1 MSNDELRRSVMAALS
16 RVEQE
21 GGDRDLISSGQVQN
35 LEVEEGGVVR
45 FGFVLSP
52 GDQGDLV
59 KQARAATEKVP
70 GVSAVKVN
78 VQLPQM
84 APAGGGGRQGGLQPG
99 SVPAPTPKPNLLAD
113 VRHVL
118 AVSSGKGGVGKSMVA
133 SNLAAAFARNGQTVG
148 LLDADIYGPNI
159 PLMFGEDRRPQVV
172 GDPGKEM
179 IEPLQAH
186 GVRLMS
192 LGFLLD
198 KEQPAIMRGPLITG
212 ILNQFLEQV
221 DWGPLDMMVVDM
233 PPGTGDAQLSLV
245 QSIDVDGVVMVTT
258 PQEVATG
265 DVRRGVKMFERVR
278 RWGASGFGDET
289 AVPGPRAPRPGGTI
303 CGGRWPPHRG
313 VGPRVRGG
321 YGPAGTHRGR
331 RVGVGSPHRP
341 LATARSP
348 RVAKG
353 RGPRR
358 LVLRGPLAVPEYGEV
373 YFPSS
378 HFRSAVEM
386 DPLPR
391 TFWMTF
397 MTIHPTRASGATL
410 NRRKVTRPKV
420 SENTVPRIDRTIPA
434 MISVTRATAKN
445 VRSVPTIVCLL

>member
-1 MSNDELRRSVMAALS
+1 MAALS

-21 GGDRDLISSGQVQN
+21 GSDRDLISSGQVQN
-35 LEVEEGGVVR
+35 LEVEDGGVVR

-52 GDQGDLV
+52 GDKGDLV
-59 KQARAATEKVP
+59 KEARAAAEGVP

-133 SNLAAAFARNGQTVG
+133 SNLAAAFARSGQRVG

-159 PLMFGEDRRPQVV
+159 PLMFGEDRRPRVV

-179 IEPLQAH
+179 IEPLEAH

-212 ILNQFLEQV
+212 ILKQFLEQV
-221 DWGPLDMMVVDM
+221 DWGPLDVMVVDM

-245 QSIDVDGVVMVTT
+245 QSIDVDGAVMVTT

-265 DVRRGVKMFERVR
+265 DVRRGVKMFERVNTR
-278 RWGASGFGDET
+278 VLGIVENMSGFSCPHCGEVVDVFGSGGGERLASEMGLPFLGRVPLDPAVRSAGDEGRPT
-289 AVPGPRAPRPGGTI
+289 VVSAPESVAGVALLELTGVI
-303 CGGRWPPHRG
+303 ESALGALAGR
-313 VGPRVRGG
+313 
-321 YGPAGTHRGR
+321 
-331 RVGVGSPHRP
+331 
-341 LATARSP
+341 
-348 RVAKG
+348 
-353 RGPRR
+353 
-358 LVLRGPLAVPEYGEV
+358 
-373 YFPSS
+373 
-378 HFRSAVEM
+378 
-386 DPLPR
+386 
-391 TFWMTF
+391 
-397 MTIHPTRASGATL
+397 
-410 NRRKVTRPKV
+410 
-420 SENTVPRIDRTIPA
+420 
-434 MISVTRATAKN
+434 
-445 VRSVPTIVCLL
+445 